1 VPRIAVVLAAVGV
14 GLEAVG
20 LLTRLTGAPPVVAR
34 PLAMDAMFSVPR
46 LFVTVL
52 FAVAAVAAARGARRL
67 PGRRTW
73 WTAVAAIAAGIAAVK
88 FSGDLHHRFFRAIGG
103 HDHPVRALL
112 ASALLAGAVLG
123 WLGWLSRH
131 ERRDRRRV
139 LSGLGLYAVAAV
151 GLSSVSAVVGPPWGA
166 GATFVEESG
175 EVLGAVAFL
184 VAVLVG
190 AAPRLV
196 LPADRPLRRAADAPA
211 LHRARVPVRT

>member
-1 VPRIAVVLAAVGV
+1 
-14 GLEAVG
+14 
-20 LLTRLTGAPPVVAR
+20 
-34 PLAMDAMFSVPR
+34 
-46 LFVTVL
+46 
-52 FAVAAVAAARGARRL
+52 
-67 PGRRTW
+67 
-73 WTAVAAIAAGIAAVK
+73 
-88 FSGDLHHRFFRAIGG
+88 
-103 HDHPVRALL
+103 VRALL

-211 LHRARVPVRT
+211 LHRARVPART